1 MKTIQDEQPVTINS
15 NSTSQAAVIS
25 YENPDV
31 VERIAREH
39 HMDPVQAAS
48 IFRDTLRF
56 LYLAGATDAKH
67 IAPTKNIDIGWHA
80 FLMFTRDYAEFCMTN
95 FGKFIHHAPRR
106 RGDAPAT
113 INALA
118 VTFELARKVFGPVLS
133 DNWAYDIR
141 SADCESF
148 KCTSQCSPTTGGGGN
163 ECTPDSG
170 D

>member
-1 MKTIQDEQPVTINS
+1 MKTIPDKLPVTINS
-15 NSTSQAAVIS
+15 KAASPATVIS
-25 YENPDV
+25 YQNPDV

-39 HMDPVQAAS
+39 QMDLTRAES

-80 FLMFTRDYAEFCMTN
+80 FLMFTRDYAEFCKLS

-106 RGDAPAT
+106 RGDGPAT
-113 INALA
+113 VNSLA
-118 VTFELARKVFGPVLS
+118 ITFELARRVFGPGLS
-133 DNWAYDIR
+133 ENWAYDIR

-148 KCTSQCSPTTGGGGN
+148 RCTSKCSPDTGGGGD

>member
-1 MKTIQDEQPVTINS
+1 MTTIPEKQPVTINS
-15 NSTSQAAVIS
+15 NSAPLAAVIS

-39 HMDPVQAAS
+39 QMDMAQAES

-80 FLMFTRDYAEFCMTN
+80 FLMYTRDYAQFCEAN

-113 INALA
+113 VNSLA
-118 VTFELARKVFGPVLS
+118 ITFELARRVFGPGLS

-141 SADCESF
+141 SADCQPCVS
-148 KCTSQCSPTTGGGGN
+148 KCSPDTGGGGD

>member
-1 MKTIQDEQPVTINS
+1 MKTIPDKLPVTINS
-15 NSTSQAAVIS
+15 NSASLAAVIS

-31 VERIAREH
+31 VERIVREH
-39 HMDPVQAAS
+39 HMAPAQAES

-106 RGDAPAT
+106 SSDAPT
-113 INALA
+113 TVNSLA
-118 VTFELARKVFGPVLS
+118 VTFELARKIFGPGLS

-141 SADCESF
+141 SAECQP
-148 KCTSQCSPTTGGGGN
+148 CTSRCSPDTGGGGD